1 MKRKRLNAVSRGN
14 DLPASPLS
22 NNNTMKKSKSQNDR
36 ILAHLLSGKPLT
48 AMQALNKFGSFR
60 LAARIDQLRKQWP
73 IATEIKC
80 RDGKR
85 FAVYRIRSLANLA
98 A

>member
-1 MKRKRLNAVSRGN
+1 
-14 DLPASPLS
+14 
-22 NNNTMKKSKSQNDR
+22 MKKPKSQSDS

-48 AMQALNKFGSFR
+48 AMQALDKFGCFR

-73 IATEIKC
+73 ITTEIKTK
-80 RDGKR
+80 DGKR
-85 FAVYRIRSLANLA
+85 FAVYRISLANLA